1 MFNICIVNAHWSN
14 RGDEAALRPL
24 INVLTEK
31 YPSASITIIFKDK
44 NEIQQFPYMGNIHQA
59 AIQFLPDSEE
69 QFFSGKSTDVNMQK
83 EMSICMNSDM
93 MIYAPGGA
101 VISDKFWW
109 RKQLEYLLPFVIAKE
124 HNIPIV
130 VAAPSMG
137 GFEGSRNEHKNLIRR
152 KYLNAASAICVR
164 EAMSAEYLRRIGVC
178 NNVVTTID
186 TAFYDD
192 PNEAA
197 CQIKLNADFEL
208 TSFLSK
214 YEKIIGMTLSDFSWH
229 VKLAKETGL
238 SSHVKEVVCNFLEEM
253 RKENI
258 GVLLIPQLF
267 GNQNDEKY
275 LQNFVDVNTFVL
287 SDRYDTYVQQYV
299 VSKLYAL
306 IGMRYHSNIF
316 AAKMGTPFIAIGY
329 EEKMIGF
336 MRDWNLDEYM
346 IALED
351 LSVDALNCKWQNL
364 TKNYNEIRKFLKD
377 NRELWRKKAKET
389 IDTVLDVIDSK
400 KLETMDNN

>member
-137 GFEGSRNEHKNLIRR
+137 G
-152 KYLNAASAICVR
+152 V
-164 EAMSAEYLRRIGVC
+164 
-178 NNVVTTID
+178 
-186 TAFYDD
+186 
-192 PNEAA
+192 
-197 CQIKLNADFEL
+197 
-208 TSFLSK
+208 
-214 YEKIIGMTLSDFSWH
+214 
-229 VKLAKETGL
+229 
-238 SSHVKEVVCNFLEEM
+238 
-253 RKENI
+253 
-258 GVLLIPQLF
+258 
-267 GNQNDEKY
+267 
-275 LQNFVDVNTFVL
+275 
-287 SDRYDTYVQQYV
+287 
-299 VSKLYAL
+299 
-306 IGMRYHSNIF
+306 
-316 AAKMGTPFIAIGY
+316 
-329 EEKMIGF
+329 
-336 MRDWNLDEYM
+336 
-346 IALED
+346 
-351 LSVDALNCKWQNL
+351 
-364 TKNYNEIRKFLKD
+364 
-377 NRELWRKKAKET
+377 
-389 IDTVLDVIDSK
+389 
-400 KLETMDNN
+400 